1 MYITWWFD
9 NSADNPYNPDPT
21 VDVSG
26 GPATTDEMAN
36 ARIYFARTNPLG
48 LVVGEDI
55 PEEILER
62 GRAAEDRA
70 RSRAL
75 DWERASQSCGVSI
88 ASRSR

>member
-1 MYITWWFD
+1 
-9 NSADNPYNPDPT
+9 
-21 VDVSG
+21 
-26 GPATTDEMAN
+26 
-36 ARIYFARTNPLG
+36 
-48 LVVGEDI
+48 VGEDI
-55 PEEILER
+55 PEEIIER